1 MNRKFIFITLI
12 ISIFIFNCSSS
23 VQMVPEPL
31 ENKNLLIG
39 SLLFDIDG
47 YEDNF
52 TTIRRNIEVA
62 IVGKFVK
69 DGIIENFGQWATTDE
84 NGYFFIPNLADGE
97 YAIKGFRTHLIGI
110 GNLTIENE
118 LIDPERN
125 YFELKSQDV
134 VSFAGNLFDTHPN
147 HRIINFQHNI
157 FTLYRSG
164 IIDHKRYEHLQ
175 DLKLSTG
182 EIIDYPPVA
191 IYYLG
196 KFESS
201 GWENYLNLQLN

>member
-118 LIDPERN
+118 
-125 YFELKSQDV
+125 
-134 VSFAGNLFDTHPN
+134 
-147 HRIINFQHNI
+147 
-157 FTLYRSG
+157 
-164 IIDHKRYEHLQ
+164 
-175 DLKLSTG
+175 
-182 EIIDYPPVA
+182 
-191 IYYLG
+191 
-196 KFESS
+196 
-201 GWENYLNLQLN
+201 